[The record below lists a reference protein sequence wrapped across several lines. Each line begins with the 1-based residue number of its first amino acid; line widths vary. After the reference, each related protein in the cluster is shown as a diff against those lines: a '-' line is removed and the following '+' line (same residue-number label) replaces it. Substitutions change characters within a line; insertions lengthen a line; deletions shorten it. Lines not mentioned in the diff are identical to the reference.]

1 MEHVMHRRFVIFRI
15 FSLLPVL
22 VTAIPVF
29 GDPSVAVDGDIP
41 TNLLPPLA
49 PVETG
54 NYWGVLLVSLLMIV
68 FLGGL
73 WGLFFR
79 RRHSTLSRKPLSS
92 FQQLLRDLHR
102 AKLHAD
108 TRDTKEFCS
117 ALCFAL
123 KSYVQREYQLP
134 ITCRT
139 TEEFLK
145 IVQNSSKFS
154 WEIGSDLTDI
164 LLYSDQA
171 KFAGIKFQ
179 NDFHKDLF
187 LKACRFA
194 REVKRIRRST
204 KPKTVQK

>member
-1 MEHVMHRRFVIFRI
+1 MNRRFAIIVFWT
-15 FSLLPVL
+15 FSLLTVLATEMPVSDTL
-22 VTAIPVF
+22 PV
-29 GDPSVAVDGDIP
+29 DDDIP
-41 TNLLPPLA
+41 TALLPPLA
-49 PVETG
+49 PVEVG
-54 NYWGVLLVSLLMIV
+54 SYWGIILISLFIISLLVCLL
-68 FLGGL
+68 
-73 WGLFFR
+73 GLFFHR
-79 RRHSTLSRKPLSS
+79 WRSHAVSKPLSS

-108 TRDTKEFCS
+108 TKDTKEFCS

-187 LKACRFA
+187 LKACRFV
-194 REVKRIRRST
+194 REVKRIRRSAQ
-204 KPKTVQK
+204 PKSVQK

>member
-1 MEHVMHRRFVIFRI
+1 MNRGFAMIIFRT
-15 FSLLPVL
+15 FSLLTVLAGEMLASDTLPV
-22 VTAIPVF
+22 PV
-29 GDPSVAVDGDIP
+29 DDDIP
-41 TNLLPPLA
+41 TALLPPLA
-49 PVETG
+49 PVEVG
-54 NYWGVLLVSLLMIV
+54 SYGGIILLSLLII
-68 FLGGL
+68 GL
-73 WGLFFR
+73 LIGLLGLFFHR
-79 RRHSTLSRKPLSS
+79 RRSPLSSKPLSS

-154 WEIGSDLTDI
+154 WEIASDLTDI

-171 KFAGIKFQ
+171 KFAGMKFQ
-179 NDFHKDLF
+179 NDFHRDLF
-187 LKACRFA
+187 LKACRFV
-194 REVKRIRRST
+194 REVKRIRRSANPT
-204 KPKTVQK
+204 IKSVQK